1 MSETELPQNKQL
13 PWQNAIDR
21 RLQQRLLRP
30 LFQPGLV
37 NTSKLADIIILRSQ
51 SLSER
56 LPLLAQINQRWS
68 SVTTQAVNDIPL
80 VYAQSLPSQDNSVK
94 TPNSPAGSS
103 RTNLQV
109 ATANPLSTPGNIR
122 EKFNLLETPPVVK
135 GQSRS
140 IPTVQAKF
148 TSDNQ
153 SNLISQ
159 SRQTDLSLSKEGNQK
174 STDVFPGIQESGN
187 LEKVLSPNYSVD
199 LININRNV
207 YLEKISD
214 QELPLISAKLDLP
227 LQSPDILSLNYFE
240 NSVDNNSRE
249 SELPL
254 VKITPESNFTPTE
267 RTALLLNQISVDQPL
282 ISEDSQP
289 PLVRKNLVPSWQ
301 GLNTELLLPI
311 APLKSYRTVAANE
324 REDLVNKQYNLGE
337 KSKNPKTHEVAI
349 ARTVTHPASNN
360 STSLPIQ
367 TQEAFPI
374 QTDSKNQID
383 LDSLANKVERKLMR
397 RLAIESERRG
407 QKRWR

>member
-1 MSETELPQNKQL
+1 MSETGLPQNKQL
-13 PWQNAIDR
+13 PWENAINR
-21 RLQQRLLRP
+21 QLQQRLLRP
-30 LFQPGLV
+30 LLQPGLI
-37 NTSKLADIIILRSQ
+37 NTSKLARTIILRSQ

-68 SVTTQAVNDIPL
+68 SVRTQAVNDIPL

-94 TPNSPAGSS
+94 TPNSLAGSS

-109 ATANPLSTPGNIR
+109 AKANPLSTPGNIG
-122 EKFNLLETPPVVK
+122 ENFNLLETAPVVK

-159 SRQTDLSLSKEGNQK
+159 ARQTDLSLSKEGNQK

-199 LININRNV
+199 LININRNI
-207 YLEKISD
+207 YLEKILD

-227 LQSPDILSLNYFE
+227 LQSPDILSLSYLGD
-240 NSVDNNSRE
+240 SVENNSRK

-254 VKITPESNFTPTE
+254 VKITTESNFTPTE
-267 RTALLLNQISVDQPL
+267 RTALLLNQISVDQAL
-282 ISEDSQP
+282 MSEDSQP
-289 PLVRKNLVPSWQ
+289 LVIKNLVSSWQ
-301 GLNTELLLPI
+301 GLDTELLLPI
-311 APLKSYRTVAANE
+311 APLKSYKTVAANE

-337 KSKNPKTHEVAI
+337 KSKNQKTYEVAI
-349 ARTVTHPASNN
+349 ARTVTHTASNN
-360 STSLPIQ
+360 STRLPIQ
-367 TQEAFPI
+367 TQETFST
-374 QTDSKNQID
+374 QTDTKNQID